1 MSAVKL
7 EMLTTVNVGQTNV
20 LMLELVMKSVQAVS
34 GN

>member
-1 MSAVKL
+1 MSAVKV

-20 LMLELVMKSVQAVS
+20 LTPELVIKSVQAVN